1 MKNSK
6 WIKTLLSTVVCAS
19 MATAVVTSSACKE
32 TTKKPG
38 GDGNTHTHNYTWVD
52 DENGT
57 THHEHCGVD
66 GCDAPDKA
74 AENHTWSGDECS
86 KCGATKVEQTDN
98 AIVPEYK
105 GEAAGPE
112 AGEKNITSLFKASD
126 LNAGVL
132 DTDWTNGVVSIPKGT
147 ELRNRV
153 DTSAKYTRSVKNG
166 SITITVPANGKLKIA
181 FASGSSSIG
190 SAKYRLTKADGS
202 VEEVTINAGDKVLQ
216 ELEID
221 AVAGTYKFEKAGG
234 TVDVFAV
241 ELNYT
246 STATPIQGI
255 EITDMG
261 TTDYLVT
268 QKVDCTRVALVARD
282 ANNVRTP
289 IKLENCKFD
298 TSKYNPKVSGE
309 YEIGVTYFLS
319 DNLDSE
325 TKEFTATYRVKVYTV
340 NSIELST
347 VGLSSNKQVS
357 VQQAYLPNGTFNS
370 NYLTVV
376 ATCSLGDNSI
386 KQKLKDSWYSVSAP
400 ALTTE
405 GSQEVTVSVDSTYT
419 VGNKNVS
426 ATYNVAV
433 KAKKD
438 VVENKVEVTVGETG
452 DFKTL
457 TQAVQYLK
465 ACNYES
471 GVNKVIKLEA
481 GTYTEKVWLDIDNV
495 TLVGC
500 GENIDDT
507 VLTYSLV
514 EGDADALSG
523 SLWGLNCATLH
534 VTGANFKAYNL
545 AIRNDFDYINNAGN
559 YSGNQAAQ
567 GVALTLDAD
576 GATVYKCHLYGNQDT
591 LYMKSGRSH
600 YYQSQIDGNIDFIFG
615 GDNALAYFDE
625 CEIVAINRTKLDPE
639 TGKGGAQNGYVT
651 AAKHS
656 ANTKPDYGYIF
667 NNCNLTDDGKVAD
680 GAMSL
685 GRPWGPSATV
695 SYINCSF
702 SAAYSQQPS
711 DSADKIHR
719 WNDMSGNSPENADFS
734 EYGSKDA
741 EGNPIMQTAVK
752 GGKVLTETEA
762 ANHTKANLFGTANGK
777 QSYTTVFDCDS
788 EYAKLRILVGLDSG
802 EIPEDPTVTVSLK
815 DEALPNGNCLAAI
828 NEKHAETLSWSGT
841 AVFEAA
847 KPANGV
853 KVGLDTVITVN
864 IVGEVSLVAGYQ
876 LPTSDYIIIYSEG
889 KATIRFTS
897 ITGTYGDYIG
907 SIVIDTSKT
916 PEDTQTV
923 DITVD
928 YNDGGATANKTLT
941 AVVGSPL
948 AKPADPVRDGYKFV
962 GWKVNGADYDFTQNV
977 TEAFTLVAEWEVA
990 GDIDLTAGGTVNLFE
1005 FTTGQVQGNTATYR
1019 GIIVD
1024 ATASGAKF
1032 APRDKDVQVN
1042 AGVKLK
1048 FKVNAG
1054 TTKEQVGIS
1063 FTANAGSNYEPT
1075 FTIEVET
1082 IGADTYAVV
1091 TLTCNSY
1098 PSTMTVIIN
1107 A

>member
-1 MKNSK
+1 MRNKK
-6 WIKTLLSTVVCAS
+6 LLKTVAATIICS
-19 MATAVVTSSACKE
+19 ATALTAFSFTACD
-32 TTKKPG
+32 TGNNG
-38 GDGNTHTHNYTWVD
+38 GGEHAHRYIWVD

-57 THHEHCGVD
+57 THHKHCDVD
-66 GCDAPDKA
+66 GCDSPDIA
-74 AENHTWSGDECS
+74 EENHTWSGDECD
-86 KCGATKVEQTDN
+86 KCGATKTEQTDN

-202 VEEVTINAGDKVLQ
+202 VEEVTIDTADKVLK
-216 ELEID
+216 ELELD

-246 STATPIQGI
+246 STATPIQAI
-255 EITDMG
+255 EVTDMG

-268 QKVDCTRVALVARD
+268 QKVDCTGVSLVARD
-282 ANNVRTP
+282 ANNVRIP

-298 TSKYNPKVSGE
+298 TSKYNPKASGE

-325 TKEFTATYRVKVYTV
+325 TKEFTATYKVKVYTV
-340 NSIELST
+340 DSIELST
-347 VGLSSNKQVS
+347 IGLSSNKQVS

-370 NYLTVV
+370 DYLTVV

-386 KQKLKDSWYSVSAP
+386 KQKLKDSWYTISTPV
-400 ALTTE
+400 LTEE
-405 GSQEVTVSVDSTYT
+405 GNKAVTVSVDSTYT
-419 VGNKNVS
+419 VDNKNVS
-426 ATYNVAV
+426 ATYNIAV

-438 VVENKVEVTVGETG
+438 VVENRVEVTVGETG
-452 DFKTL
+452 EFKTL

-471 GVNKVIKLEA
+471 GVNKVVKLEA

-495 TLVGC
+495 TLVGL
-500 GENIDDT
+500 GTEIDDT
-507 VLTYSLV
+507 TLSYSLV

-523 SLWGLNCATLH
+523 GLWALNCATLH

-576 GATVYKCHLYGNQDT
+576 GATIYKCHLYGNQDT

-625 CEIVAINRTKLDPE
+625 CEIVAINRTKLDAT
-639 TGKGGAQNGYVT
+639 TGKGGEQNGYVT

-656 ANTKPDYGYIF
+656 SGTKPNYGYIF

-762 ANHTKANLFGTANGK
+762 ANHTKANLFGTANGNVG
-777 QSYTTVFDCDS
+777 YTTAFDCDN

-802 EIPEDPTVTVSLK
+802 EIPEDPTVSIVLK
-815 DEALPNGNCLAAI
+815 GDTTIPDGNCGDAI
-828 NEKHAETLSWSGT
+828 NEKYSEYLTWNGLCKFQAS
-841 AVFEAA
+841 
-847 KPANGV
+847 KPENGIQV
-853 KVGLDTVITVN
+853 DTTTVITIN
-864 IVGEVSLVAGYQ
+864 IVGEVSLIAGYQ
-876 LPTSDYIIIYSEG
+876 LPGSDYIITYSEG

-897 ITGTYGDYIG
+897 ITGTYGDFIG

-1024 ATASGAKF
+1024 ATESGAKF

-1054 TTKEQVGIS
+1054 TTKEQIGIS

-1098 PSTMTVIIN
+1098 PSTMTVTIN